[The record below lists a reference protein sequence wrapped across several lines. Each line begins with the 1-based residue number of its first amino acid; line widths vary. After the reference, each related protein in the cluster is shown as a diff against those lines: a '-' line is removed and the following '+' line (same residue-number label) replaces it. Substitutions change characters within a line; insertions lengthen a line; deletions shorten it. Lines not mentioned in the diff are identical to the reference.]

1 MTITSTTVQAPID
14 LLNLVGQPL
23 GVSSWHEITQDQVN
37 MFAEATGDRQWIHTD
52 PIRAAAGPFGGP
64 IAHGYL
70 TLALAPVVLAEVVE
84 VDNVVA
90 ALNYGVNKVRF
101 PAPVPVGGRVRGV
114 VHLACAEQRPAGIEA
129 VFTVVFELD
138 GSDRPACVA
147 EVVAIY
153 R

>member
-1 MTITSTTVQAPID
+1 MTSTTILSPID
-14 LLNLVGQPL
+14 LLDLVGQPL
-23 GVSSWHEITQDQVN
+23 GVSSWHEITQQQVN

-52 PIRAAAGPFGGP
+52 PVRAAAGPFGGP

-70 TLALAPVVLAEVVE
+70 TLALAPVIIAEVVE
-84 VDNVVA
+84 VHHVLA

-114 VHLACAEQRPAGIEA
+114 VRLVSAEQRPAGIEG

-147 EVVAIY
+147 EIVAIY

>member
-1 MTITSTTVQAPID
+1 MTSTTVESPID
-14 LLNLVGQPL
+14 LLDLVGQPL

-37 MFAEATGDRQWIHTD
+37 MFAEATEDRQWIHTD
-52 PIRAAAGPFGGP
+52 PVRAAAGPFGGP

-70 TLALAPVVLAEVVE
+70 TLALAPVVIAEVVE
-84 VDNVVA
+84 VDNVLA

-101 PAPVPVGGRVRGV
+101 PAPVPVGSRVRGV
-114 VHLACAEQRPAGIEA
+114 VSLVRAEQRPAGIEA

-138 GSDRPACVA
+138 GADRPACVA

>member
-1 MTITSTTVQAPID
+1 MTSTTVQSPSS
-14 LLNLVGQPL
+14 LLNLVGQSL
-23 GVSSWHEITQDQVN
+23 GVSSWHQITQHQVN
-37 MFAEATGDRQWIHTD
+37 MFAEATEDRQWIHTD

-70 TLALAPVVLAEVVE
+70 TLALASSVLAEVVE
-84 VDNVVA
+84 VDNVLA

-101 PAPVPVGGRVRGV
+101 PAAVPVGGRVRGV
-114 VHLACAEQRPAGIEA
+114 VRLLRAEQRAAGIEA

-147 EVVAIY
+147 EVVVIY